1 MLEAEDAG
9 SPEPCTC
16 LSLKPREGQRP
27 GPFWE
32 REPQRVGVG
41 GSHTSGIPPKL
52 CTPQGRTGKTVFEM
66 SPRKPRH
73 IIFARVQE
81 AAELATDS
89 K

>member
-32 REPQRVGVG
+32 REPQRVGG
-41 GSHTSGIPPKL
+41 GVPHIRNSTQTMHSSG
-52 CTPQGRTGKTVFEM
+52 ED
-66 SPRKPRH
+66 RKNC
-73 IIFARVQE
+73 V
-81 AAELATDS
+81 
-89 K
+89 

>member
-32 REPQRVGVG
+32 REPQRVGG
-41 GSHTSGIPPKL
+41 GPTHQEFHPNYALLRGGQEKL
-52 CTPQGRTGKTVFEM
+52 CLKCHLGNPDTLSLPEYKRQP
-66 SPRKPRH
+66 S
-73 IIFARVQE
+73 
-81 AAELATDS
+81 
-89 K
+89 